1 MSQRPFDGPAA
12 PTHPRVSAHVF
23 LLDGGRVLLVR
34 RSAEAAFA
42 PNLWHASAAG
52 KVEPGEDVV
61 AAATRECSEELG
73 VRVEPGD
80 LEFSHVMHS
89 QEGSGWVHFFF
100 VCGSWDGPIT
110 NAEPHKH
117 TDMEW
122 FPAHRPPEDTVE
134 YCARA
139 LAHGLTGRRFSQHR
153 TRTPFP
159 VRQRSAHGEPALGD
173 TGIAGSLALVL
184 RQVAEERRRQQSLYG
199 IQDLPSGTGP
209 EHADRAERAKARVD
223 AAGAALTW
231 MDLAL
236 EEVWEACAADT
247 DEELYAELIQAGAV
261 LVQWAQSLRARG
273 VRAAEDRTP

>member
-1 MSQRPFDGPAA
+1 MSQRPSDGPAA
-12 PTHPRVSAHVF
+12 PTHPRLSAHVF

-34 RSAEAAFA
+34 RSAAAAFA

-153 TRTPFP
+153 TPTRSCTPSSSRPAPSWCSGRRASGHGASVPRRTTRPEAA
-159 VRQRSAHGEPALGD
+159 RSGQ
-173 TGIAGSLALVL
+173 TGTP
-184 RQVAEERRRQQSLYG
+184 ERTFSR
-199 IQDLPSGTGP
+199 
-209 EHADRAERAKARVD
+209 
-223 AAGAALTW
+223 
-231 MDLAL
+231 
-236 EEVWEACAADT
+236 
-247 DEELYAELIQAGAV
+247 
-261 LVQWAQSLRARG
+261 
-273 VRAAEDRTP
+273 

>member
-1 MSQRPFDGPAA
+1 MSQRPSDGPAA
-12 PTHPRVSAHVF
+12 PTHPRLSAHVF

-159 VRQRSAHGEPALGD
+159 ARHRSAHGEPALGD
-173 TGIAGSLALVL
+173 AAPSWCSG
-184 RQVAEERRRQQSLYG
+184 RRA
-199 IQDLPSGTGP
+199 SGPGASVPRRTEHPEAHTGP
-209 EHADRAERAKARVD
+209 VRPGRRSARSP
-223 AAGAALTW
+223 G
-231 MDLAL
+231 
-236 EEVWEACAADT
+236 
-247 DEELYAELIQAGAV
+247 
-261 LVQWAQSLRARG
+261 RRG
-273 VRAAEDRTP
+273 PWP